1 MCLGLPTMKIYTKT
15 GDDGGTGLF
24 GGRRV
29 SKASARVDAYG
40 QVDELNSAL
49 GYARTLSPW
58 PELDRTLER
67 IQSELFDLGS
77 NLATPADSPFAAS
90 LPKITDAHVETME
103 REIDAAERDC
113 EPLKSFILP
122 GGTQLSAWL
131 HYCRTVARRAERAV
145 VSLRE
150 SEGVEDV
157 LIRHLNRLSDLLFV
171 LGRQAN
177 AKSGV
182 AEPKWQPRKPST

>member
-1 MCLGLPTMKIYTKT
+1 MKIYTKT

-29 SKASARVDAYG
+29 SKASVRVEAYG

-49 GYARTLSPW
+49 GYARTLGVW
-58 PELDRTLER
+58 PELDGTLKR

-90 LPKITDAHVETME
+90 LPKITDEHVEQME
-103 REIDAAERDC
+103 REIDAAETEC

-122 GGTQLSAWL
+122 GGTQLAAWL
-131 HYCRTVARRAERAV
+131 HTCRTIARRAERAV
-145 VSLRE
+145 VTLRE

-177 AKSGV
+177 ARAGV
-182 AEPKWQPRKPST
+182 AEPKWQPRA

>member
-1 MCLGLPTMKIYTKT
+1 MKIYTKT

-24 GGRRV
+24 GGQRV
-29 SKASARVDAYG
+29 SKASPRVDAYG

-49 GYARTLSPW
+49 GFARTLSPW
-58 PELDRTLER
+58 EGLDRTLAR

-77 NLATPADSPFAAS
+77 NLATPPGSKFADS
-90 LPKITDAHVETME
+90 LPKITDASVETME
-103 REIDAAERDC
+103 REIDAAEVEC
-113 EPLKSFILP
+113 EPLRSFILP

-145 VSLRE
+145 VALKQ
-150 SEGVEDV
+150 SEPVDDV
-157 LIRHLNRLSDLLFV
+157 LVRHLNRLSDLLFV

-177 AKSGV
+177 ARAGV
-182 AEPKWQPRKPST
+182 AEPKWQPRRPAP